1 MGSVALSKIAEEM
14 DLKIV
19 TPEVDI
25 SKIRVTQ
32 PETNRPALQLTGYF
46 EHFDYKRVQII
57 GYVEYTYLEHLPR
70 EKKLPIYEQLLSYDI
85 PCLIYTTKTHPDED
99 MLRMAVE
106 RGIPIFTAPKTT
118 TTFMAELIR
127 RLNVELAPCISIHGV
142 LVDVY

>member
-46 EHFDYKRVQII
+46 EHFDTERVQII
-57 GYVEYTYLEHLPR
+57 AYVEY
-70 EKKLPIYEQLLSYDI
+70 K
-85 PCLIYTTKTHPDED
+85 
-99 MLRMAVE
+99 
-106 RGIPIFTAPKTT
+106 F
-118 TTFMAELIR
+118 
-127 RLNVELAPCISIHGV
+127 
-142 LVDVY
+142 